1 MISSALS
8 SYLWYLSI
16 SLLLNTLFPLVKEI
30 LAPSVSGR
38 LLTGRMA
45 GHPGTHESSGQSGLN
60 EVEVGALV
68 GVLEHSS
75 PESSENTWKIKG
87 KPGILG
93 GASLQQ
99 AEIQGAGIPAR

>member
-8 SYLWYLSI
+8 SYLWYLSL
-16 SLLLNTLFPLVKEI
+16 SLLLNILFPLVKEI
-30 LAPSVSGR
+30 LASSVSGR
-38 LLTGRMA
+38 SLIGRMA

-68 GVLEHSS
+68 GILERSTS
-75 PESSENTWKIKG
+75 ESSENRWKIKG
-87 KPGILG
+87 KPGIWG